1 MAVGEMTARKKPAVV
16 PTAGQRIGEL
26 ASEGR
31 GQEINAR
38 HGRRGGSQIFLK
50 QNIC

>member
-1 MAVGEMTARKKPAVV
+1 MEGGNQTAGGETTARKKPAVV

-31 GQEINAR
+31 GQESGLAPP
-38 HGRRGGSQIFLK
+38 
-50 QNIC
+50 